1 MGFKKATQLFFTI
14 IAGCLVG
21 TQWMPIVATF
31 VQTSLAMFMASI
43 PN

>member
-1 MGFKKATQLFFTI
+1 MRFKKAAQLFFTI
-14 IAGCLVG
+14 IVGCLAG
-21 TQWMPIVATF
+21 TQWMPIVVTF